1 MNIKIKKLTFN
12 YPNFYLH
19 IPELTLEKAQVTAIV
34 GPNGA
39 GKTTLLKC
47 LSGILP
53 LPPQTVLING
63 LDLTSL
69 KGANQARMISYVPQ
83 ELSSIFNYTVQDFVL
98 MGRAAYLNLF
108 SLPSE
113 TDKHLAQEALAYIGM
128 ADYAQRPLFELSSGE
143 RRLVLIARAL
153 AQQAQI
159 LYLDEPTS
167 FLDPKH
173 EIEVLDLIKKL
184 SREKNKT
191 IVLTLHNLEMALE
204 YSDFIVFIKQGRVVA
219 AGQPN
224 QILSESLLE
233 KVYDLKFQIIDWNGK
248 KFLVKK
254 NKGP

>member
-1 MNIKIKKLTFN
+1 MKIKIKELNFN

-19 IPELTLEKAQVTAIV
+19 VPELTFEKAQVASIV

-47 LSGILP
+47 LSGIFT
-53 LPPQTVLING
+53 LPPQTVWING
-63 LDLTSL
+63 LDLASL
-69 KGANQARMISYVPQ
+69 KGAKRARLISYVPQ
-83 ELSSIFNYTVQDFVL
+83 ELSSIFNYTVLDFVL
-98 MGRAAYLNLF
+98 MGRAAFLNPL
-108 SLPSE
+108 SLPSQ
-113 TDKHLAQEALAYIGM
+113 TDRKLAHEALAYIGM
-128 ADYAQRPLFELSSGE
+128 ADYAQGSLFELSSGE

-159 LYLDEPTS
+159 LYLDEPTT

-184 SREKNKT
+184 SRDKGKT
-191 IVLTLHNLEMALE
+191 IIITLHNLEMALE
-204 YSDFIVFIKQGRVVA
+204 YSDFIVFLKQGQVVA
-219 AGQPN
+219 AGEPI

-233 KVYDLKFQIIDWNGK
+233 KVYDLKIQIVDWNGK

-254 NKGP
+254 NI